1 MWFIGVELEQETSAP
16 PPKKKSWIRPCELWA
31 GNDNT
36 KGETKYIK
44 RRLKKTTATTGK
56 DGVTFFRKDRNH
68 IDIRELWIL
77 RRERLRVDEC
87 EIFSIVGSAHA
98 WTSVILAGK
107 RGSRRHF
114 TTSLSENVVV
124 AKTRYQII
132 KLEVLAFCKQ
142 KRT

>member
-1 MWFIGVELEQETSAP
+1 MDT
-16 PPKKKSWIRPCELWA
+16 
-31 GNDNT
+31 NNT

-77 RRERLRVDEC
+77 RRERLRVDEY

-98 WTSVILAGK
+98 
-107 RGSRRHF
+107 
-114 TTSLSENVVV
+114 
-124 AKTRYQII
+124 
-132 KLEVLAFCKQ
+132 
-142 KRT
+142 